1 MSNNSER
8 QNQPA
13 ESRTEGGDRQR
24 PNGMERFWSEIAREA
39 SRLGNQGASELAN
52 GLFHESNTFVLYG
65 PGQDTRDAASG
76 HGGFD
81 VTAGSHGI
89 HGQDGMENDH
99 SRGGRDR

>member
-1 MSNNSER
+1 MLSNNER

-13 ESRTEGGDRQR
+13 ESRTGGEQQR
-24 PNGMERFWSEIAREA
+24 PGGMERFWSEIAQEA
-39 SRLGNQGASELAN
+39 KRLGNQGASELAN

-65 PGQDTRDAASG
+65 PGQRDAASG

-99 SRGGRDR
+99 SRDGRGR